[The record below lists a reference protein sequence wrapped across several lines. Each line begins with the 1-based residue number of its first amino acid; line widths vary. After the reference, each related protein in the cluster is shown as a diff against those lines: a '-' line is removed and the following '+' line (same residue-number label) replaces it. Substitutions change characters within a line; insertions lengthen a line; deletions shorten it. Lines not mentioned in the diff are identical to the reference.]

1 MTLPARFAILNRL
14 TDVGRETALQ
24 VGKLCAC
31 HRAAIPFLRDQRGA
45 WFCDIDL
52 QQLSKSPIRSRK
64 LPADSAGEMPDVHKL
79 LNENAQ

>member
-24 VGKLCAC
+24 VREPVCSSSRNHSLFSE
-31 HRAAIPFLRDQRGA
+31 INV

-52 QQLSKSPIRSRK
+52 QQISKSPIRSRE
-64 LPADSAGEMPDVHKL
+64 LPADSAGEMADVH
-79 LNENAQ
+79 NY